1 MVRKTPLRLLPG
13 SWLTRFIPLRSR
25 IQAMAWELAN
35 PHVME
40 YITIA
45 VTKPDN
51 QWHWIEPTFRG
62 RISLADTIVLVH
74 RLGFVHAG
82 EIVAVV
88 DPWQYPEEATTVV
101 SGIKNCIQSAVD
113 KATDAGRSFHKWTGE
128 SKTEYLV
135 SPLLSRNRPC
145 LVRIPR
151 RRGPSPGPPSSCP
164 CCLRPLPLP

>member
-1 MVRKTPLRLLPG
+1 
-13 SWLTRFIPLRSR
+13 
-25 IQAMAWELAN
+25 MAWELAN
-35 PHVME
+35 PHVTE

-51 QWHWIEPTFRG
+51 QRHWIEPTFRG

-101 SGIKNCIQSAVD
+101 PGIKN
-113 KATDAGRSFHKWTGE
+113 
-128 SKTEYLV
+128 
-135 SPLLSRNRPC
+135 
-145 LVRIPR
+145 
-151 RRGPSPGPPSSCP
+151 
-164 CCLRPLPLP
+164 